1 MMIVEL
7 VCIGV
12 AVLTFALVKRHYWF
26 LGESK
31 KQIEIVKNKKYTN
44 SYEIFQDVA
53 NNILTPEQGTEIL
66 VKLEKDGAVK

>member
-7 VCIGV
+7 VCI
-12 AVLTFALVKRHYWF
+12 AVLAFALVKRHYWF
-26 LGESK
+26 LDKSK

-44 SYEIFQDVA
+44 SYQIFQDVA

-66 VKLEKDGAVK
+66 LKSGLLK

>member
-12 AVLTFALVKRHYWF
+12 AVLTFALVKRYYWF
-26 LGESK
+26 LGKSK
-31 KQIEIVKNKKYTN
+31 KQIEIVKNKKYIN
-44 SYEIFQDVA
+44 SYQIFQDVA

-66 VKLEKDGAVK
+66 LKSGLLK